1 MKRDELIIGL
11 VFQNAVLVFHLY
23 PESGVRAFV
32 THTYTKIYWKHM
44 AKSLFLCE
52 ADKHFNVQCR
62 KQQCKPNESSAFLTN
77 IYLFTFISG
86 NFDACKREMRFSV
99 VVWFA
104 GGIKQSLGG

>member
-1 MKRDELIIGL
+1 MRDELIIGL

-23 PESGVRAFV
+23 PESGVSYSHIHKNLLE
-32 THTYTKIYWKHM
+32 THGQV
-44 AKSLFLCE
+44 
-52 ADKHFNVQCR
+52 DKHFNVQCR

-86 NFDACKREMRFSV
+86 NFDACKRQTRFSV

-104 GGIKQSLGG
+104 GGIKQSGGG